1 MGENE
6 PAPIQ
11 TYRGNCHCA
20 AFVFE
25 IDLPQIHTV
34 TECNCSICYRK
45 GYLWVTS
52 SRKDLNVEKGDVK
65 SLSSY
70 TFGPE
75 KLAHRFCPTCASPVM
90 AEETGGDALYLN
102 VRVLQD
108 LDIWALKR
116 QQHDGAAEGGDYA
129 PPEYEGKAPTASK
142 GQQSYIG
149 SCHCGGVGLALVSK
163 PLDDTY
169 SGRIAECTC
178 SVCVRNAYIWIYP
191 QAKQVV
197 LSAAESENIGR
208 YSFSHHV
215 LNKTFC
221 TVCGVCMTNEY
232 AHRSK
237 DELKELGA
245 VPTRGFAQSM
255 KNSHPLNLR
264 ILHDI
269 DWDKLPKPM
278 RNDGARKISPKYK
291 DP

>member
-1 MGENE
+1 MILTAAVSQSAHAASASGYS
-6 PAPIQ
+6 PRHTIQ
-11 TYRGNCHCA
+11 SALADHC
-20 AFVFE
+20 
-25 IDLPQIHTV
+25 
-34 TECNCSICYRK
+34 
-45 GYLWVTS
+45 
-52 SRKDLNVEKGDVK
+52 
-65 SLSSY
+65 
-70 TFGPE
+70 
-75 KLAHRFCPTCASPVM
+75 
-90 AEETGGDALYLN
+90 
-102 VRVLQD
+102 
-108 LDIWALKR
+108 
-116 QQHDGAAEGGDYA
+116 QQ
-129 PPEYEGKAPTASK
+129 
-142 GQQSYIG
+142 
-149 SCHCGGVGLALVSK
+149 
-163 PLDDTY
+163 
-169 SGRIAECTC
+169 
-178 SVCVRNAYIWIYP
+178 NAYIWIYP

-237 DELKELGA
+237 EELKELAA